1 MNPYDFCFTEVKGDK
16 IVAYNQHSFEKMLP
30 VRNILYAE
38 GLMLLDFIMLNG
50 ISLNLMVVEEQFF
63 ARNAPES

>member
-1 MNPYDFCFTEVKGDK
+1 MNPYDFCFTDVKGDK
-16 IVAYNQHSFEKMLP
+16 IVAYNQHFFKKMLP
-30 VRNILYAE
+30 AHNNLYAE

-50 ISLNLMVVEEQFF
+50 ISLNLMVVEEPFF